1 MSLNSGLPSTL
12 GKFSGSRL
20 EIVRPTNTSTI
31 PEGTEVDNKFHMDN
45 NDNRLFIVIVT
56 LVKWWKVDDIRLCNG
71 DYDNNYEN
79 YDEGG
84 NNSMTIDD
92 SNDDD
97 DDDDEYGDEND
108 DDKTADDDDDD
119 ECNNQV
125 ESSFLYYRLQNSN
138 NNKGMKFLRKLWC
151 CVCGRV
157 HV

>member
-56 LVKWWKVDDIRLCNG
+56 LVKCWKVDDIRLCNG
-71 DYDNNYEN
+71 DYDNSDEN

-84 NNSMTIDD
+84 NNSMTIMTVMMMMMT
-92 SNDDD
+92 STEMKMMMIKLPMTMTSVTTKWNRPFSIIG
-97 DDDDEYGDEND
+97 Y
-108 DDKTADDDDDD
+108 KT
-119 ECNNQV
+119 
-125 ESSFLYYRLQNSN
+125 LITI
-138 NNKGMKFLRKLWC
+138 KG
-151 CVCGRV
+151 
-157 HV
+157 

>member
-71 DYDNNYEN
+71 DYDNNDEN

-84 NNSMTIDD
+84 NNSMKIMTVMMMMMMMTSTEMKMMMIKLPMMMTSVTTKWNRPFSIIGYKTLITI
-92 SNDDD
+92 
-97 DDDDEYGDEND
+97 
-108 DDKTADDDDDD
+108 
-119 ECNNQV
+119 
-125 ESSFLYYRLQNSN
+125 
-138 NNKGMKFLRKLWC
+138 KG
-151 CVCGRV
+151 
-157 HV
+157 

>member
-56 LVKWWKVDDIRLCNG
+56 LVKWWEVDDIRLCYG
-71 DYDNNYEN
+71 DYDNNDEN

-84 NNSMTIDD
+84 NNSMTIMTVMMMMMT
-92 SNDDD
+92 STEMKMMMIKLPMTMTSVTTKWNLPLSIIG
-97 DDDDEYGDEND
+97 Y
-108 DDKTADDDDDD
+108 KT
-119 ECNNQV
+119 
-125 ESSFLYYRLQNSN
+125 LITI
-138 NNKGMKFLRKLWC
+138 KG
-151 CVCGRV
+151 
-157 HV
+157 

>member
-56 LVKWWKVDDIRLCNG
+56 LVKWWEVDDIRLCNG
-71 DYDNNYEN
+71 DYDNNDEN

-84 NNSMTIDD
+84 NNSMTIMTVMMMMMT
-92 SNDDD
+92 STEMKMMMIKLPMMMTSVTTKWNRPFSIIG
-97 DDDDEYGDEND
+97 Y
-108 DDKTADDDDDD
+108 KT
-119 ECNNQV
+119 
-125 ESSFLYYRLQNSN
+125 LITI
-138 NNKGMKFLRKLWC
+138 KG
-151 CVCGRV
+151 
-157 HV
+157 

>member
-56 LVKWWKVDDIRLCNG
+56 LVKWWEVDDIRLCNG
-71 DYDNNYEN
+71 DYDNNDEN

-84 NNSMTIDD
+84 NNSMTIMTVMMMMMT
-92 SNDDD
+92 STEMKMMMIKLPMTMTSVTTKWNRPLSIIG
-97 DDDDEYGDEND
+97 Y
-108 DDKTADDDDDD
+108 KT
-119 ECNNQV
+119 
-125 ESSFLYYRLQNSN
+125 LITI
-138 NNKGMKFLRKLWC
+138 KG
-151 CVCGRV
+151 
-157 HV
+157 

>member
-56 LVKWWKVDDIRLCNG
+56 LVKWWEVDDIRLCYG
-71 DYDNNYEN
+71 DYDNNDEN

-84 NNSMTIDD
+84 NNSMTIMTVMMMMMT
-92 SNDDD
+92 STEMKMMMIKLPMTMTSVTTKWNRPFSIIG
-97 DDDDEYGDEND
+97 Y
-108 DDKTADDDDDD
+108 KT
-119 ECNNQV
+119 
-125 ESSFLYYRLQNSN
+125 LITI
-138 NNKGMKFLRKLWC
+138 KG
-151 CVCGRV
+151 
-157 HV
+157 

>member
-45 NDNRLFIVIVT
+45 NDNRFFIVIVT

-71 DYDNNYEN
+71 DYDNNDEN

-84 NNSMTIDD
+84 NNSMTIMTVMMMMMMMM
-92 SNDDD
+92 STEMKMMMIKLPMTMTSATTKWNRPFSIIG
-97 DDDDEYGDEND
+97 Y
-108 DDKTADDDDDD
+108 KT
-119 ECNNQV
+119 
-125 ESSFLYYRLQNSN
+125 LITI
-138 NNKGMKFLRKLWC
+138 KG
-151 CVCGRV
+151 
-157 HV
+157 

>member
-71 DYDNNYEN
+71 DYDNNDEN

-84 NNSMTIDD
+84 NNSMKIMTVMMMMMMMTSTEMKMMMIKLPMTMTSVTTKWNRPLSIIGYKTLITI
-92 SNDDD
+92 
-97 DDDDEYGDEND
+97 
-108 DDKTADDDDDD
+108 
-119 ECNNQV
+119 
-125 ESSFLYYRLQNSN
+125 
-138 NNKGMKFLRKLWC
+138 KG
-151 CVCGRV
+151 
-157 HV
+157 

>member
-56 LVKWWKVDDIRLCNG
+56 LVKWWEVDDIRLRNG
-71 DYDNNYEN
+71 DYDNNDEN

-84 NNSMTIDD
+84 NNSMTIMTVMMMMMT
-92 SNDDD
+92 STEMKMMMIKLPMTMTSVTTKWNRPFSIIG
-97 DDDDEYGDEND
+97 Y
-108 DDKTADDDDDD
+108 KT
-119 ECNNQV
+119 
-125 ESSFLYYRLQNSN
+125 LITI
-138 NNKGMKFLRKLWC
+138 KG
-151 CVCGRV
+151 
-157 HV
+157 

>member
-56 LVKWWKVDDIRLCNG
+56 LVKWWEVDDIRLCNG
-71 DYDNNYEN
+71 DYDNNDEN

-84 NNSMTIDD
+84 NNSMTIMTVMMMMMMMT
-92 SNDDD
+92 SAEMKMMMIKLPMTMTSVTTKWNRPFSIIG
-97 DDDDEYGDEND
+97 Y
-108 DDKTADDDDDD
+108 KT
-119 ECNNQV
+119 
-125 ESSFLYYRLQNSN
+125 LITI
-138 NNKGMKFLRKLWC
+138 KG
-151 CVCGRV
+151 
-157 HV
+157 

>member
-56 LVKWWKVDDIRLCNG
+56 LVKWWKVVDIRLCNG
-71 DYDNNYEN
+71 DYDNNDEN

-84 NNSMTIDD
+84 NNSMTIMTVMMMMT
-92 SNDDD
+92 STEMKMMMIKLPMTMTSVTTKWNRPLSTIG
-97 DDDDEYGDEND
+97 Y
-108 DDKTADDDDDD
+108 KT
-119 ECNNQV
+119 
-125 ESSFLYYRLQNSN
+125 LITI
-138 NNKGMKFLRKLWC
+138 KG
-151 CVCGRV
+151 
-157 HV
+157 

>member
-71 DYDNNYEN
+71 DYDNNDEN

-84 NNSMTIDD
+84 NNSMTIMTVMMMMMT
-92 SNDDD
+92 STEMKMMMIKLPMTMTSVTTKWNRPLSTIG
-97 DDDDEYGDEND
+97 Y
-108 DDKTADDDDDD
+108 KT
-119 ECNNQV
+119 
-125 ESSFLYYRLQNSN
+125 LITI
-138 NNKGMKFLRKLWC
+138 KG
-151 CVCGRV
+151 
-157 HV
+157 

>member
-56 LVKWWKVDDIRLCNG
+56 LVKWWEVDDIRLRNG
-71 DYDNNYEN
+71 DYDNNDEN

-84 NNSMTIDD
+84 NNSMKIMTVMMMMMMMTSTEMKMMMIKLPMTMTSVTTKWNRPFSIIGYKTLITI
-92 SNDDD
+92 
-97 DDDDEYGDEND
+97 
-108 DDKTADDDDDD
+108 
-119 ECNNQV
+119 
-125 ESSFLYYRLQNSN
+125 
-138 NNKGMKFLRKLWC
+138 KG
-151 CVCGRV
+151 
-157 HV
+157 

>member
-56 LVKWWKVDDIRLCNG
+56 LVKCWKVDDIRLCNG
-71 DYDNNYEN
+71 DYDNNDEN

-84 NNSMTIDD
+84 NNSMTIMTVMMMMMT
-92 SNDDD
+92 STEMKMMMIKLPMTMTSVTTKWNRPLSIIG
-97 DDDDEYGDEND
+97 Y
-108 DDKTADDDDDD
+108 KT
-119 ECNNQV
+119 
-125 ESSFLYYRLQNSN
+125 LITI
-138 NNKGMKFLRKLWC
+138 KG
-151 CVCGRV
+151 
-157 HV
+157 